1 MKQSDLGKSL
11 DPNIWKLLDQV
22 FAAPAAADGVHPGR
36 IRRRGNPQENR

>member
-1 MKQSDLGKSL
+1 MKQSDVGKSL
-11 DPNIWKLLDQV
+11 NDNMEVLEQV